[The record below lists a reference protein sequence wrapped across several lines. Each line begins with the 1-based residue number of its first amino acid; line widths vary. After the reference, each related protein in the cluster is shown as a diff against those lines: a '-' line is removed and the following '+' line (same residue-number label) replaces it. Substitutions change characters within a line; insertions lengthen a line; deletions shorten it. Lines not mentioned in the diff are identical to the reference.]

1 MGIPQTPRRRNRLR
15 TQHRNRNTP
24 VISCQTQTRTCRPGP
39 CSRHTIQ
46 TAHRHRHHGYRLAT
60 ILVIAILGTA
70 TPVKAAD
77 NHAIYGGIMVD
88 DYYTALARCETGL
101 NWKHSTKS
109 YTGGLGIHR
118 QTFRTWSNYN
128 SAKGLTPR
136 QQVKVADAIAFTSHI
151 ERSGRKVWRVGPWG
165 WGCLRGQP
173 SIQQYICQS
182 KHPLV
187 QRWKRHCQ

>member
-1 MGIPQTPRRRNRLR
+1 MP
-15 TQHRNRNTP
+15 
-24 VISCQTQTRTCRPGP
+24 
-39 CSRHTIQ
+39 
-46 TAHRHRHHGYRLAT
+46 
-60 ILVIAILGTA
+60 
-70 TPVKAAD
+70 
-77 NHAIYGGIMVD
+77 D

-136 QQVKVADAIAFTSHI
+136 QQVKVADAIAFSSHI

-173 SIQQYICQS
+173 SIQRYICQS